1 MEHYNYQETFKILYD
16 KAVKSYA
23 DGNHDKN
30 SYYDEVELA
39 FIQANGWRVQDFYDY
54 GEDWV
59 LSEQPSN
66 EIAQSIEQVRREY
79 FLHVQNGKASAN
91 TISAESLP
99 AKSASVNGIEWLPR
113 ILPKARGKLRGELP
127 EETMYC
133 CGGDRDFLRTHNIHP
148 AEFLRVVW
156 ANMENDEGVIEFVE
170 KRSPSSPALDGPCR
184 LRACTSIRKV

>member
-23 DGNHDKN
+23 DGNYDKS
-30 SYYDEVELA
+30 SYYDEAEFA

-59 LSEQPSN
+59 QSGQPSY

-79 FLHVQNGKASAN
+79 FLRIQNGKASDKR
-91 TISAESLP
+91 ISAEDLP
-99 AKSASVNGIEWLPR
+99 AKSSSVNGIEWLPR

-133 CGGDRDFLRTHNIHP
+133 CGGDRDFLMTHNIHP

-156 ANMENDEGVIEFVE
+156 ANMENDDGIIDFVE
-170 KRSPSSPALDGPCR
+170 KRSPVLARS
-184 LRACTSIRKV
+184 